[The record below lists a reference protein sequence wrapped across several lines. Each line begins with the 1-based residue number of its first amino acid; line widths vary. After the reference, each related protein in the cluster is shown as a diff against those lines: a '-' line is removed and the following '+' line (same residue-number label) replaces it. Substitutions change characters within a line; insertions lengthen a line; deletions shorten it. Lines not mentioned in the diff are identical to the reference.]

1 MSNQHLNTNFLALA
15 RELDIM
21 DAKTPEDIY
30 KSHLEK
36 SSHTVDSARA
46 NLASSYVN
54 AFVNAAF
61 GSDKLLSEE
70 TGSGTNTNWI
80 YKNKDHGKIYTCAL
94 FARFARVFLHNPTSL
109 NFYLKIS

>member
-80 YKNKDHGKIYTCAL
+80 YKNKDHGKIYTFFFIFEL
-94 FARFARVFLHNPTSL
+94 KLIFYEIKESL
-109 NFYLKIS
+109 EKD

>member
-1 MSNQHLNTNFLALA
+1 MSNAHLNTNFLALA

-21 DAKTPEDIY
+21 EPKTPEDIY

-54 AFVNAAF
+54 AFVNAGF
-61 GSDKLLSEE
+61 GTDKLLSAE
-70 TGSGTNTNWI
+70 TSGGRETNTNWI
-80 YKNKDHGKIYTCAL
+80 YKNKVRSAVFF
-94 FARFARVFLHNPTSL
+94 FAFYIFFIPTLHFLRKDKL
-109 NFYLKIS
+109 